1 MSLADDATA
10 AIVSR
15 TGDASATSTAA
26 AADAAVGAGANS
38 TAAEHAAA
46 TKMQAQQRGRQVRQA
61 HAAEAARKRKENGGG
76 GDDDDVALDM
86 DDETA
91 AGLQSPGICEK
102 ISLSLRAKSNRTR
115 VKLDKAYGMDPYVS
129 AKIGVHSHELQVRQ
143 GGQISF
149 AIHVRSRQPR
159 YNSVV

>member
-61 HAAEAARKRKENGGG
+61 HAAEAARERKENGG

-91 AGLQSPGICEK
+91 AGLQSPGVCEK